1 MGNRISTEDLYK
13 ITQSL
18 ADRAVSDVKKRRED
32 ERKREEAIKKN
43 REERLA
49 AAAKQNRI
57 PNYKGGSLWD
67 QYKAALASGEAKNAN
82 DFITKRDARN
92 AAWNKVGAETLN
104 DDMEALAKS
113 ISSTYGT
120 QFDPS
125 KYYSQETINGSSDQV
140 KKMRDRLNALAEY
153 YNTYGGSDDQKKAVG
168 EQIKAYDSELK
179 FLNDL
184 GAHYGQY
191 SSPEAYET
199 LYDNGFYTEKYQGK
213 NYSDIQN
220 ALKSTTNDREKAW
233 LEKNADSF
241 MTAAEAQAEIDRIE
255 KAMGTKNIAGQ
266 RWTTGLPKIENGK
279 LVYNDNLYDKETGKR
294 LQKLEAIRDSKINKE
309 TLEDYGRYLGEANEF
324 ATERA
329 LFLAKQNNILQH
341 GNETFGVFAPDAKA
355 PYAKNENAQNEAS
368 RLSPEKLKAVN
379 EQSGQAFSFLDN
391 ADWATD
397 DEKKIYDYLL
407 YYKGGEEA
415 KKYLRALSYELN
427 RRAANA
433 LDQTVSD
440 MYDNASGL
448 GKTVLN
454 IGSLGMNIIGNPEAA
469 IDTIAHRIVGERVD
483 PNSNNQTFRR
493 IRNVIREKTGADLAK
508 ASEGTIFGKELFG
521 ENAANMLY
529 GAAMSSLDSLLGGF
543 TFGEGYTA
551 VMGGG
556 AMADEAERLY
566 NKGAS
571 DSQIF
576 NRSFAAGLAEY
587 ITEKVSMDNLLKAKS
602 PANGWQVAKEILK
615 QAGIEGSEEMASD
628 VLNLVADSI
637 IMADRSEMSE
647 SIQKYKDGYIDD
659 NGTYHKGVSE
669 KEAQKLA
676 WQDFF
681 TDAMADGLAG
691 ALSGGMMSAGPT
703 IASYKYSKN
712 RAAIQIPSIDP
723 GNAEGLVSNAR
734 INDISVLTDVSEALK
749 NGDAEEAGG
758 VISEGIAWYEFLKK
772 YGEKTYGK
780 NQWSEV
786 RGSIDDSISELKKIQ
801 KLVADGSIDAAA
813 IDEVLKTA
821 ETSMKTTPTV
831 DVTSANDEKL
841 FSLLAKGE
849 PSNSVIEKNIL
860 KDRGTLAAF
869 ERLTGLRIGGTTVSQ
884 KRADVREAFKAV
896 SSSIETLKA
905 AQNAIESGATATEGH
920 KNAAVIIDQAIQ
932 ANRAENSRLRN
943 SEKVKSAETKA
954 AIDATNRQHRFLE
967 TVRNYVI
974 NGGDLSGF
982 TESPVSNV
990 SGEGG
995 TNSSETKTT
1004 QETAKKR
1011 VRADFSAYQDERY
1024 SAESASALA
1033 NLNSKAEQ
1041 DAFFRNENA
1050 GIEQE
1055 IKNIESSD
1063 SITAEE
1069 KAQRI
1074 GELKEAASRNN
1085 SLAKAMDDFRE
1096 MGRLVRAGEVDKIVD
1111 SLRKPLKKMGVN
1123 IEVVDNVETADG
1135 MKSGAYFDKSTN
1147 TIKVSRDWNGVENV
1161 VKLELAADGNGFVL
1175 NSGKS
1180 VSFDRAVTQ
1189 TIAHEIAHADSGLTL
1204 DFIKAVAGTQYDAF
1218 DLKGRLEHPD
1228 DRSWRSE
1235 DAQKEK
1241 NWRRYVDAYTE
1252 QAMLEMKGTE
1262 EQRRASTEKVVN
1274 DAYIFE
1280 EIMADMFGAAVDDMG
1295 HSSKAGENIFWAM
1308 NRNKPGIIK
1317 RILNALERFI
1327 ARIRGKDAYLAVE
1340 QRQAAERLRDM
1351 LTGELKR
1358 AYGTDV
1364 KGEAAVESD
1373 GGKKYSIVYLDDGK
1387 TYVTASRNV
1396 ISGNDVNQWRKQ
1408 ITNFFTALLEGN
1420 KSIDIETVEGDTLT
1434 ITKKETAR
1442 KARDN
1447 FKQENGKPVRMSDNE
1462 FRVKLN
1468 VEAHIDE
1475 IAETARSS
1483 KNTGSADTKSHA
1495 FAKDGFTYRTAYF
1508 EDFNGDYYRVRL
1520 SIGNNGTV
1528 ATVYNVGKMTKDVP
1542 ASAKIL
1548 AVVGSKPLA
1557 VTSSDNSISQ
1567 DSRNV
1572 NRQFSEISDA
1582 KTIEDGGTVENDSGE
1597 FVAES
1602 DGNGG
1607 TRWSLSTY
1615 ESSGRETLRQ
1625 YLDGQVSES
1634 GLTEADAK
1642 AVLDSMDDIYE
1653 ICRKYEGEYVPFGAW
1668 SRAEVVIDEKGNPV
1682 FSVIK
1687 PNGEY
1692 AMNLDFSLVCK
1703 KRRALDAVLNR
1714 LIETGAINDFGFGQE
1729 EIVRVN
1735 EIIRE
1740 HGFEIACDMCF
1751 VDAKRYRQA
1760 GVADQ
1765 FVDLYNSIVKSM
1777 AKDGQEID
1785 YFNFANDS
1793 SLSHTEGGIDRL
1805 SDAELDFSEIN
1816 EITKPGAKKT
1826 MAYRV
1831 AQYLKTH
1838 PADRKL
1844 LSRGDF
1850 MSTAGFDAV
1859 KASKPD
1865 ILKIYNVKKG
1875 AGGPKAAQSDVQYL
1889 NDILSSKKFN
1899 RNAAYDVG
1907 GVRVQSFSDYVPRLV
1922 FDYVQMIGDLA
1933 AKRLPA
1939 HAYTKEPLFAKQ
1951 FGLTGM
1957 KINMSLM
1964 PAKGNGKYAGLNAD
1978 GSYAWARESFPAE
1991 EAFRIQAD
1999 PEYGKNVGTI
2009 AVGISD
2015 EHIWKMLSD
2024 PDIRMVIP
2032 YHKSGI
2038 NPAVAVKLKIG
2049 EYTNYTDQQN
2059 TRRRDGRQLTKSE
2072 LKNIPDINRLMH
2084 RDGLDAVEAS
2094 RRYVEWC
2101 EDNGYIP
2108 KFEKFAY
2115 MTDSDGSRVF
2125 NENYYKLLEDFTT
2138 MVDGEFHPQGDV
2150 TATFPG
2156 SDSAFGS
2163 MADLIKE
2170 GLEEDAV
2177 TANRLNGEVDGLA
2190 EEVRSALGREESG
2203 KRFSLSSN
2211 VEQTK
2216 DLIAVH
2222 NMTAAELEKSLDL
2235 GGLPM
2240 PSIAIIKAA
2249 DGHSEYGD
2257 VSLVFGKD
2265 TIDPKKSA
2273 RNKVYGGDAWTPTF
2287 PKIDYK
2293 ANEKV
2298 GKRIR
2303 DKYYDLSRKYGYDNT
2318 RALYNYA
2325 QDLSDVLTSEGGE
2338 KAMIDRLYGDTGM
2351 MQIYL
2356 MDTGRERIANVNK
2369 ETKTALTDGQVRQYE
2384 NLIDTLGRDEMNGF
2398 AKKDREELSDLVR
2411 RRKAFIEENEAGIRK
2426 AFEKTFIEDGMSAKD
2441 AAEVSAELA
2450 LSDLRKYV
2458 LDTFNYIKNGAETV
2472 KTEFDS
2478 EATNAAIKKAADG
2491 EGYRK
2496 WINNLF
2502 GGAEEKSGIRNS
2514 KDANT
2519 ASGNRR
2525 SFEALH
2531 WENNLENIV
2540 KAMLEQDETGGAF
2553 FSGTGIW
2560 GVSAKKY
2567 NSISEIKNDSSR
2579 LRTMNEAE
2587 YNALKEQYGA
2597 RMQEIAQTLIDPKN
2611 DNYFI
2616 ASDDAYSLIVD
2627 AVRNS
2632 KDESGIL
2639 RYLKKYNSRATE
2651 KTAYDI
2657 AALVRDIAEMP
2668 TGYFEAKP
2676 QRAVGFDEVKAV
2688 ILPDNASGELVSRL
2702 ESDGINTVTYK
2713 AGDENSRLEALNGV
2727 RDVRFSLARANDE
2740 YMKAVESGDTEEQ
2753 RRLVDE
2759 AAKANGYDRLFWH
2772 GSKNGGGFTE
2782 FRDWSYFTE
2791 NKKYASRY
2799 AKPGDK
2805 GSLYEVYANLGNT
2818 FDTRKPEC
2826 REIFDKMR
2834 SEYGLSKVQESGLPD
2849 WTDGYDIA
2857 EFIDENGL
2865 DYDSII
2871 LDEGGDLVDGKPVS
2885 RGFSYVIRISE
2896 QVKSADP
2903 ITYDDSGNV
2912 IPLTERFDSGNRD
2925 IRWSLAGKYDYSKS
2939 FADQIDDYKNGLLP
2953 VYDTFVVGETPK
2965 VWQDIGFNALP
2976 VTLNQTHV
2984 DYALNGTKDADH
2996 EISEADLKKLPEKI
3010 KEPIAIIQSQSN
3022 PSRAVV
3028 FIEMTSKNGKNVV
3041 TPVEVDGYGKTNNL
3055 RIDSNALA
3063 SVFGKKNAANQLQ
3076 TAIDNTVNGKTELF
3090 YWDKKRSLALL
3101 QGAGLQL
3108 PSGLP
3113 QDGFVHSIREPGS
3126 LVKAKM
3132 DDVTNSL
3139 QFKRWFGDW
3148 KGGKRNVSKV
3158 VNHDGSPRVV
3168 YHYTDAD
3175 FEAFD
3180 TSKSGSNQGVTHG
3193 DGIYVSTNPTE
3204 FAYAGKNRLDL
3215 YASIKKPF
3223 EMQLT
3228 KSQAERVYDK
3238 YFAPY
3243 HDDKYKTYRPHV
3255 IEKLQSR
3262 SRVFDYLSEAADN
3275 GGVRTSDILKE
3286 LGYDG
3291 IHDGSEWVAFDST
3304 QLKSAT
3310 DNIGTFDKDN
3320 PKLKYSLAKST
3331 QSELK
3336 ALQKEN
3342 EKLRQDVNDLKQ
3354 ELQLTH
3360 GRKLS
3365 RDALISSIQK
3375 ILIDRYGVKL
3385 SAKELYPHVTNLY
3398 DMFYNNTVDG
3408 KRLKKDERVDTM
3420 RIIEE
3425 MDKIVDAVI
3434 ENAVGADD
3442 TYVEMKK
3449 LLPELRNTKL
3459 VVPVD
3464 ERADAAQS
3472 AGFENWAEFRKAN
3485 FGRVGFANEGLPVD
3499 SYYMELSERYPEL
3512 FPDGITNPGEQA
3524 AHIADVVNTIRESG
3538 INEYQ
3543 LYDIEDERIR
3553 TSIKNDVMDIIGN
3566 AEKLQTFAD
3575 RAAQKVEDTKLAEA
3589 MHYGADI
3596 AKLKRL
3602 NAEKVSGIRAENQK
3616 RLSDMR
3622 RKYQDRV
3629 ESVRE
3634 RYAEARQNRSEKQK
3648 QTVLR
3653 NKVLRKY
3660 TEASTTLDR
3669 PTTENHFTEAMRK
3682 PLMEFLAA
3690 VDITTG
3696 KSVAKQGVYDRILR
3710 VIEAANNMAAEGG
3723 KNGLDIAE
3731 TDLNVQEKQLIVD
3744 SGLLERMSAWIE
3756 ANQGKKLT
3764 ELSSAQLEELNG
3776 IFNQLKHLTAEI
3788 KRLYDPREGLAAKS
3802 WQAQKE
3808 IGLAQ
3813 TKERKQVLGANTER
3827 ARGMYEQVH
3836 FGALDPSGYYNT
3848 LGSDTMTAQFERF
3861 RRCQNRFSENIQM
3874 FTDRLGE
3881 IVDGAIPKDE
3891 HGKNAKEVTLKLSHG
3906 TLTATPAQLMSIHLM
3921 LNQEDSRRCLFNEA
3935 GGVIIGKFTAE
3946 KPKDGKAHIAG
3957 KRTFAQSGRLVLNE
3971 ADAAKITAA
3980 LTDGQRKRAD
3990 AISALLNN
3998 EAARLGNE
4006 VSMAMYGYKKYTTEN
4021 YFPMRTADDYR
4032 AIADNP
4038 NYEMNLLGLSF
4049 TKERTGRAG
4058 KALVAE
4064 DIYDVIGRHLTNM
4077 AQYNAFAQE
4086 LDNAK
4091 KMYSLRLGDG
4101 TSLKQRIIHSYG
4113 READAFYNKLIN
4125 NLSGVQMYTNNS
4137 AEALSDK
4144 LLSNYKAAAVAG
4156 NVSVVLKQPMSIFR
4170 ALPEFSLSGLKKSM
4184 AFEDIL
4190 NLSPKQLKANT
4201 AEMLKYSGIARL
4213 KAWGSSENMTRKSFE
4228 SLYNDNSDTARQK
4241 INEFLTS
4248 GAENADMWTWAKLW
4262 RMSKAEI
4269 DAQGK
4274 YTAGSKE
4281 YFEAVDRKFSDVI
4294 GKTQVVQ
4301 SALDSSMAVQNA
4313 KGFGKFLFAFQ
4324 NEPLKQYSYLI
4335 STLNDARRGKPG
4347 AKKKLAKVIA
4357 SSLANAAAVSAISTF
4372 MAWLRGTLDR
4382 DDDDELFDDLMKEF
4396 AGNSIDDLLSG
4407 AFAPVWQYIDTIM
4420 GAINSGVY
4428 GNTVERLDM
4437 AALTDLGGLINKYFI
4452 SQNGG
4457 RPNLGTVQDIVNV
4470 ASNLF
4475 GLPAKNIFRDV
4486 KSVIDRIILELPV
4499 PSAAKYNY
4507 LKAWKDVELT
4517 NKAAVTEAY
4526 YDVLRDAV
4534 DRGRY
4539 SDYVKIKRDMIYHGY
4554 TETKIKNA
4562 VMKSSLMDDLYE
4574 LKKVN
4579 PGSYK
4584 AKVNSI
4590 VSSVS
4595 AVSSLEGK
4603 EFEDFIES
4611 AMKRR
4616 EREDGGSKT
4625 DDEVYDEMHR
4635 KMEKEVKEQLIYI
4648 DVSKRAAY
4656 IKKMLKTYGEYGIT
4670 EADILKVLRKA
4681 GKA

>member
-67 QYKAALASGEAKNAN
+67 QYKAALASGEAKNAS
-82 DFITKRDARN
+82 DFITKRDTRN

-104 DDMEALAKS
+104 DDMEALARS

-191 SSPEAYET
+191 KNEADFNYRTDKRRDEDYIVNDYDAEAGKKNLAELKGYLDRINTSSDSLSTGQLVSNARSGKKAYNRTAINEAKRQYGLDGMTDDEVLNWLTQEYQLESFALNNVDRMRTAAGYRNLANNEDFLQGVISGKAVENPTFEDYLNYENAATQKRAEAYNKRKASDPILTAEDT
-199 LYDNGFYTEKYQGK
+199 KGQDAPSIVNKLKFYEDLTNDKYGNK
-213 NYSDIQN
+213 TD
-220 ALKSTTNDREKAW
+220 STTVWSSD
-233 LEKNADSF
+233 LG
-241 MTAAEAQAEIDRIE
+241 AAKRDAL
-255 KAMGTKNIAGQ
+255 GYHY
-266 RWTTGLPKIENGK
+266 GLM
-279 LVYNDNLYDKETGKR
+279 
-294 LQKLEAIRDSKINKE
+294 
-309 TLEDYGRYLGEANEF
+309 
-324 ATERA
+324 
-329 LFLAKQNNILQH
+329 
-341 GNETFGVFAPDAKA
+341 
-355 PYAKNENAQNEAS
+355 
-368 RLSPEKLKAVN
+368 
-379 EQSGQAFSFLDN
+379 
-391 ADWATD
+391 TD
-397 DEKKIYDYLL
+397 DEKRVYYYLL
-407 YYKGGEEA
+407 GTQGKEAADKYLEDMDVTLDYRNTEEVKQFVRDLKNSKIFGNVSAAALANTFGGLGGAALGYLIADSNEGINKTAGDIAYSAASVPANVIGGGISTVGEIGQRLSLASKGDWEGKGYNPYENYNLFSVAGREARGLVAKDIEDKIGWEMFGQNVMSQVYQSLMSGADSAFGMATLGRLYTISMGGSAAASKAAELYESGASSSQIYWESLLSGIAEATFEYLSIENLSSIKSIVESKPTTLKKAIKMILTQNGVEASEEVFTEIANMVIDKGIKKYDSDYDRKVTEYVRDGMTREEA
-415 KKYLRALSYELN
+415 VGK
-427 RRAANA
+427 AAREVA
-433 LDQTVSD
+433 ADIGW
-440 MYDNASGL
+440 AGAGGFISGL
-448 GKTVLN
+448 ASS
-454 IGSLGMNIIGNPEAA
+454 SL
-469 IDTIAHRIVGERVD
+469 TI
-483 PNSNNQTFRR
+483 S
-493 IRNVIREKTGADLAK
+493 GAYRA
-508 ASEGTIFGKELFG
+508 GKE
-521 ENAANMLY
+521 NADA
-529 GAAMSSLDSLLGGF
+529 
-543 TFGEGYTA
+543 
-551 VMGGG
+551 
-556 AMADEAERLY
+556 
-566 NKGAS
+566 
-571 DSQIF
+571 QI
-576 NRSFAAGLAEY
+576 
-587 ITEKVSMDNLLKAKS
+587 
-602 PANGWQVAKEILK
+602 
-615 QAGIEGSEEMASD
+615 
-628 VLNLVADSI
+628 
-637 IMADRSEMSE
+637 
-647 SIQKYKDGYIDD
+647 
-659 NGTYHKGVSE
+659 
-669 KEAQKLA
+669 
-676 WQDFF
+676 
-681 TDAMADGLAG
+681 
-691 ALSGGMMSAGPT
+691 SA
-703 IASYKYSKN
+703 
-712 RAAIQIPSIDP
+712 IDP
-723 GNAEGLVSNAR
+723 GNAEGLYNNAKK
-734 INDISVLTDVSEALK
+734 IDYSILNDASDALK
-749 NGDAEEAGG
+749 KGDAKAAAEI
-758 VISEGIAWYEFLKK
+758 ISEGKDWYEYLKSYAK
-772 YGEKTYGK
+772 EKYGK
-780 NQWSEV
+780 NQASEISANIDA
-786 RGSIDDSISELKKIQ
+786 SIDNLNQIKNLISSGNINADSIQAVLEKAKNAQ
-801 KLVADGSIDAAA
+801 DA
-813 IDEVLKTA
+813 K
-821 ETSMKTTPTV
+821 V

-896 SSSIETLKA
+896 SSSTETLKA

-982 TESPVSNV
+982 IESPVANV

-1011 VRADFSAYQDERY
+1011 VRADFSAYQDEITATEY
-1024 SAESASALA
+1024 NKAVKGSA
-1033 NLNSKAEQ
+1033 AEQ
-1041 DAFFRNENA
+1041 YTYFSNEEKKLNND
-1050 GIEQE
+1050 
-1055 IKNIESSD
+1055 IKNIAESEAM
-1063 SITAEE
+1063 TAEE
-1069 KAQRI
+1069 KA
-1074 GELKEAASRNN
+1074 EAIEKKNEEKNRLFA
-1085 SLAKAMDDFRE
+1085 LAKSTENVRE
-1096 MGRLVRAGEVDKIVD
+1096 MMRVKYAGNVDRLVEELQPK
-1111 SLRKPLKKMGVN
+1111 LKKYG
-1123 IEVVDNVETADG
+1123 IKIDVVDNIDTAG
-1135 MKSGAYFDKSTN
+1135 KSSSGAYFDRNTN
-1147 TIKVSRDWNGVENV
+1147 TIKVSRNWDNFNNV
-1161 VKLELAADGNGFVL
+1161 VKLVLTGDGLAVTDRA
-1175 NSGKS
+1175 S

-1262 EQRRASTEKVVN
+1262 EQRRASAEKVVN

-1327 ARIRGKDAYLAVE
+1327 ARIRGMDAYLAVE

-1364 KGEAAVESD
+1364 KGEATVES
-1373 GGKKYSIVYLDDGK
+1373 GEGKRYSISKSFVKNYDAWD
-1387 TYVTASRNV
+1387 
-1396 ISGNDVNQWRKQ
+1396 KQ
-1408 ITNFFTALLEGN
+1408 
-1420 KSIDIETVEGDTLT
+1420 S
-1434 ITKKETAR
+1434 
-1442 KARDN
+1442 
-1447 FKQENGKPVRMSDNE
+1447 
-1462 FRVKLN
+1462 
-1468 VEAHIDE
+1468 
-1475 IAETARSS
+1475 
-1483 KNTGSADTKSHA
+1483 
-1495 FAKDGFTYRTAYF
+1495 
-1508 EDFNGDYYRVRL
+1508 
-1520 SIGNNGTV
+1520 
-1528 ATVYNVGKMTKDVP
+1528 
-1542 ASAKIL
+1542 
-1548 AVVGSKPLA
+1548 
-1557 VTSSDNSISQ
+1557 
-1567 DSRNV
+1567 
-1572 NRQFSEISDA
+1572 
-1582 KTIEDGGTVENDSGE
+1582 
-1597 FVAES
+1597 
-1602 DGNGG
+1602 
-1607 TRWSLSTY
+1607 
-1615 ESSGRETLRQ
+1615 
-1625 YLDGQVSES
+1625 
-1634 GLTEADAK
+1634 
-1642 AVLDSMDDIYE
+1642 
-1653 ICRKYEGEYVPFGAW
+1653 
-1668 SRAEVVIDEKGNPV
+1668 
-1682 FSVIK
+1682 
-1687 PNGEY
+1687 
-1692 AMNLDFSLVCK
+1692 
-1703 KRRALDAVLNR
+1703 
-1714 LIETGAINDFGFGQE
+1714 
-1729 EIVRVN
+1729 
-1735 EIIRE
+1735 
-1740 HGFEIACDMCF
+1740 
-1751 VDAKRYRQA
+1751 
-1760 GVADQ
+1760 
-1765 FVDLYNSIVKSM
+1765 
-1777 AKDGQEID
+1777 
-1785 YFNFANDS
+1785 
-1793 SLSHTEGGIDRL
+1793 
-1805 SDAELDFSEIN
+1805 
-1816 EITKPGAKKT
+1816 
-1826 MAYRV
+1826 
-1831 AQYLKTH
+1831 
-1838 PADRKL
+1838 
-1844 LSRGDF
+1844 
-1850 MSTAGFDAV
+1850 
-1859 KASKPD
+1859 
-1865 ILKIYNVKKG
+1865 
-1875 AGGPKAAQSDVQYL
+1875 
-1889 NDILSSKKFN
+1889 
-1899 RNAAYDVG
+1899 VG
-1907 GVRVQSFSDYVPRLV
+1907 GYFKLGTTS
-1922 FDYVQMIGDLA
+1922 A
-1933 AKRLPA
+1933 AL
-1939 HAYTKEPLFAKQ
+1939 
-1951 FGLTGM
+1951 
-1957 KINMSLM
+1957 
-1964 PAKGNGKYAGLNAD
+1964 
-1978 GSYAWARESFPAE
+1978 ES
-1991 EAFRIQAD
+1991 
-1999 PEYGKNVGTI
+1999 V
-2009 AVGISD
+2009 
-2015 EHIWKMLSD
+2015 
-2024 PDIRMVIP
+2024 
-2032 YHKSGI
+2032 GI
-2038 NPAVAVKLKIG
+2038 NPANIYWYKSKIKEIKAKHPEMTDAVIKQVPELLENPIIIMQSQTVTNRATVLGDLDAGGKPVLCALELKPDGNISNFIVIASAYPKSAVQNLINTSDILYVDPNKNRTDSWLSSRG
-2049 EYTNYTDQQN
+2049 LQLPEGVTNYGSIGSISYTDKNVKGQIVFGEEKNAKTAMQEALE
-2059 TRRRDGRQLTKSE
+2059 RAGVTK
-2072 LKNIPDINRLMH
+2072 
-2084 RDGLDAVEAS
+2084 
-2094 RRYVEWC
+2094 
-2101 EDNGYIP
+2101 
-2108 KFEKFAY
+2108 
-2115 MTDSDGSRVF
+2115 
-2125 NENYYKLLEDFTT
+2125 
-2138 MVDGEFHPQGDV
+2138 
-2150 TATFPG
+2150 
-2156 SDSAFGS
+2156 
-2163 MADLIKE
+2163 
-2170 GLEEDAV
+2170 EE
-2177 TANRLNGEVDGLA
+2177 
-2190 EEVRSALGREESG
+2190 

-2338 KAMIDRLYGDTGM
+2338 KAMIGKLYNDTGM

-2356 MDTGRERIANVNK
+2356 MDTGRERVANVNK
-2369 ETKTALTDGQVRQYE
+2369 ETKAALTDGQVRQYE

-2398 AKKDREELSDLVR
+2398 AKKDGEELSDLVR

-2478 EATNAAIKKAADG
+2478 EATDAAIKKAADG

-2496 WINNLF
+2496 WVNDLF

-2514 KDANT
+2514 KDTYT

-2540 KAMLEQDETGGAF
+2540 NAMLEQDETGGAF

-2567 NSISEIKNDSSR
+2567 RSISEIKNDSSR

-2651 KTAYDI
+2651 KTASDI

-2688 ILPDNASGELVSRL
+2688 ILPDNASGELISRL

-2727 RDVRFSLARANDE
+2727 RDVRFSLTRANDVTTEITDDSYDE
-2740 YMKAVESGDTEEQ
+2740 YEGGYQ
-2753 RRLVDE
+2753 RRDIKLNGETVGTVAIRIYDDYSEIDRIDIDE
-2759 AAKANGYDRLFWH
+2759 KYRNKGIGTTVLGDIAGEFDTTYIVPDNESAKR
-2772 GSKNGGGFTE
+2772 
-2782 FRDWSYFTE
+2782 
-2791 NKKYASRY
+2791 
-2799 AKPGDK
+2799 
-2805 GSLYEVYANLGNT
+2805 LYERIGEEVTSGEVYENLDQGYGVYRLDKSYGNT
-2818 FDTRKPEC
+2818 
-2826 REIFDKMR
+2826 
-2834 SEYGLSKVQESGLPD
+2834 
-2849 WTDGYDIA
+2849 
-2857 EFIDENGL
+2857 
-2865 DYDSII
+2865 
-2871 LDEGGDLVDGKPVS
+2871 
-2885 RGFSYVIRISE
+2885 
-2896 QVKSADP
+2896 
-2903 ITYDDSGNV
+2903 
-2912 IPLTERFDSGNRD
+2912 
-2925 IRWSLAGKYDYSKS
+2925 RWSLAGTTDGRPVAVIDKDILDGVPESEWKSVARKAISEGFPDGIAVQGKNIRVNQTTRREYTKSDYTQWLFNHSKGV
-2939 FADQIDDYKNGLLP
+2939 FADKMRAAAKLDDVVLAATNWTKDGGLKHPRKDNFVDFGRGNVLMSIGGNKYSAEVILAYPQVGAP
-2953 VYDTFVVGETPK
+2953 VLYDV
-2965 VWQDIGFNALP
+2965 
-2976 VTLNQTHV
+2976 VTLNP
-2984 DYALNGTKDADH
+2984 D
-2996 EISEADLKKLPEKI
+2996 SFDLINEKT
-3010 KEPIAIIQSQSN
+3010 AS
-3022 PSRAVV
+3022 A
-3028 FIEMTSKNGKNVV
+3028 
-3041 TPVEVDGYGKTNNL
+3041 
-3055 RIDSNALA
+3055 NA
-3063 SVFGKKNAANQLQ
+3063 NAA
-3076 TAIDNTVNGKTELF
+3076 TSGAHTTRFSSDISAPNTV
-3090 YWDKKRSLALL
+3090 SLT
-3101 QGAGLQL
+3101 QNTPDVNSQYM
-3108 PSGLP
+3108 
-3113 QDGFVHSIREPGS
+3113 REGEKDSSSERHS
-3126 LVKAKM
+3126 LVK
-3132 DDVTNSL
+3132 
-3139 QFKRWFGDW
+3139 
-3148 KGGKRNVSKV
+3148 
-3158 VNHDGSPRVV
+3158 
-3168 YHYTDAD
+3168 
-3175 FEAFD
+3175 
-3180 TSKSGSNQGVTHG
+3180 
-3193 DGIYVSTNPTE
+3193 
-3204 FAYAGKNRLDL
+3204 
-3215 YASIKKPF
+3215 
-3223 EMQLT
+3223 
-3228 KSQAERVYDK
+3228 
-3238 YFAPY
+3238 
-3243 HDDKYKTYRPHV
+3243 
-3255 IEKLQSR
+3255 
-3262 SRVFDYLSEAADN
+3262 
-3275 GGVRTSDILKE
+3275 
-3286 LGYDG
+3286 
-3291 IHDGSEWVAFDST
+3291 
-3304 QLKSAT
+3304 SA
-3310 DNIGTFDKDN
+3310 
-3320 PKLKYSLAKST
+3320 

-3336 ALQKEN
+3336 VLQKEN
-3342 EKLRQDVNDLKQ
+3342 EKLRQDVDDLKQ

-3375 ILIDRYGVKL
+3375 ILIDGYGVKL

-3434 ENAVGADD
+3434 ENAVGVDD

-3459 VVPVD
+3459 VVPMD
-3464 ERADAAQS
+3464 ARADAAQS

-3499 SYYMELSERYPEL
+3499 TYYMELSERYPEL
-3512 FPDGITNPGEQA
+3512 FPDGITHPGEQA

-3538 INEYQ
+3538 ITEYQ
-3543 LYDIEDERIR
+3543 LYDIEDERVR

-3602 NAEKVSGIRAENQK
+3602 NTEKVAGIKAENRK

-3629 ESVRE
+3629 TSVRE
-3634 RYAEARQNRSEKQK
+3634 KYAEARANRSEKQK

-3653 NKVLRKY
+3653 NKILRKY
-3660 TEASTTLDR
+3660 TEASSKLYR

-3696 KSVAKQGVYDRILR
+3696 KSVAKQEVYDRILS
-3710 VIEAANNMAAEGG
+3710 VIKAANNMAAEGG

-3731 TDLNVQEKQLIVD
+3731 TDLNVQEKQLIIN
-3744 SGLLERMSAWIE
+3744 SGMLERMSAWVE

-3776 IFNQLKHLTAEI
+3776 IFNQLNHLTAEI

-3813 TKERKQVLGANTER
+3813 TKEREQVLGAKTEK
-3827 ARGMYEQVH
+3827 AREKYEQIH
-3836 FGALDPSGYYNT
+3836 FGALDAAGYYNT

-3861 RRCQNRFSENIQM
+3861 RQCQNRFSENIQM

-3891 HGKNAKEVTLKLSHG
+3891 HGKNAKEVTLKLSRG

-3946 KPKDGKAHIAG
+3946 KPKDGKTHITK
-3957 KRTFAQSGRLVLNE
+3957 KRTFAQSGKLVLNE

-4021 YFPMRTADDYR
+4021 YFPMRTVDDYR

-4101 TSLKQRIIHSYG
+4101 TSLKQRIIRSYG

-4170 ALPEFSLSGLKKSM
+4170 ALPEFSLAGLKKSM

-4357 SSLANAAAVSAISTF
+4357 SSLANTAAVSAISTF

-4382 DDDDELFDDLMKEF
+4382 DDDDELLDDLMKEF

-4407 AFAPVWQYIDTIM
+4407 AFAPVWQYIDTII

-4437 AALTDLGGLINKYFI
+4437 AALTDLGGLINKYVI
-4452 SQNGG
+4452 SRNGG

-4486 KSVIDRIILELPV
+4486 KSVVDRIILELPV

>member
-168 EQIKAYDSELK
+168 DQIKAYDSELK

-191 SSPEAYET
+191 KNEADFNYRTDKRRDEDYIVNDYDAEAGKKNLAELKGYLDRINTSSDSLSTGQLISNARSGKKAYNRTAINEAKQQYGLDGMTDDEVLNWLT
-199 LYDNGFYTEKYQGK
+199 QEYQLE
-213 NYSDIQN
+213 SF
-220 ALKSTTNDREKAW
+220 ALNNVDR
-233 LEKNADSF
+233 
-241 MTAAEAQAEIDRIE
+241 MRTAAGYRNLANNEDFLQGVISGKAVENPTFEDYLNYENEMFRLAE
-255 KAMGTKNIAGQ
+255 KVNSGVATKEEQQQYAE
-266 RWTTGLPKIENGK
+266 LSENAPT
-279 LVYNDNLYDKETGKR
+279 VNNR
-294 LQKLEAIRDSKINKE
+294 FRF
-309 TLEDYGRYLGEANEF
+309 LED
-324 ATERA
+324 
-329 LFLAKQNNILQH
+329 
-341 GNETFGVFAPDAKA
+341 V
-355 PYAKNENAQNEAS
+355 
-368 RLSPEKLKAVN
+368 
-379 EQSGQAFSFLDN
+379 QSGKYGGQGYEQNSTYSGLDKALLN
-391 ADWATD
+391 SKQYHYEQMTD
-397 DEKKIYDYLL
+397 DEKRVYYYLL
-407 YYKGGEEA
+407 GTQGAEAADRYLDDLKTTLDYRNTEEVKQYIRDLKNSKIFGNVSAAALANTFGGLGGAALGYLIADSNEGVNKAAADIAYSAASVPLNVLGGAISTVGEIGQRLDLASKGDWEGKGYNPYANYNLFSVAGREARGLVAKDIEDKIGWEMFGQNVMSQVYQSLMSGVDSAFGMATLGKLYTISMGGSAAASKAAELYESGASSSQIYWESLFSGIAEATFEYLSIENLSSIKSIVESKPTTLKKAIKMILTQNGIEASEEVFTEIANTVIDKISKGYDSDYDRKVTEYVRDGMTREEA
-415 KKYLRALSYELN
+415 VKK
-427 RRAANA
+427 AAGEVA
-433 LDQTVSD
+433 ADIGW
-440 MYDNASGL
+440 AGAGGFISGL
-448 GKTVLN
+448 ASS
-454 IGSLGMNIIGNPEAA
+454 SL
-469 IDTIAHRIVGERVD
+469 TIA
-483 PNSNNQTFRR
+483 
-493 IRNVIREKTGADLAK
+493 GAYRA
-508 ASEGTIFGKELFG
+508 GKE
-521 ENAANMLY
+521 NADA
-529 GAAMSSLDSLLGGF
+529 
-543 TFGEGYTA
+543 
-551 VMGGG
+551 
-556 AMADEAERLY
+556 
-566 NKGAS
+566 
-571 DSQIF
+571 QI
-576 NRSFAAGLAEY
+576 
-587 ITEKVSMDNLLKAKS
+587 
-602 PANGWQVAKEILK
+602 
-615 QAGIEGSEEMASD
+615 
-628 VLNLVADSI
+628 
-637 IMADRSEMSE
+637 
-647 SIQKYKDGYIDD
+647 
-659 NGTYHKGVSE
+659 
-669 KEAQKLA
+669 
-676 WQDFF
+676 
-681 TDAMADGLAG
+681 
-691 ALSGGMMSAGPT
+691 SA
-703 IASYKYSKN
+703 
-712 RAAIQIPSIDP
+712 IDP
-723 GNAEGLVSNAR
+723 GNAEGLYNNAKN
-734 INDISVLTDVSEALK
+734 IDYSILNDASEALK
-749 NGDAEEAGG
+749 KGDAKAAAEI
-758 VISEGIAWYEFLKK
+758 ISEGKDWYEYLKSYAK
-772 YGEKTYGK
+772 EKYGK
-780 NQWSEV
+780 NQASEISANIDA
-786 RGSIDDSISELKKIQ
+786 SIDNLNQIKNLISSGNINADSIQ
-801 KLVADGSIDAAA
+801 T
-813 IDEVLKTA
+813 VLEKAKSAQDT
-821 ETSMKTTPTV
+821 KV

-860 KDRGTLAAF
+860 KDSGTLAAF

-884 KRADVREAFKAV
+884 KRAAVREAFKAV
-896 SSSIETLKA
+896 SSSTETLKA

-920 KNAAVIIDQAIQ
+920 KNAAVIIDQAMQ

-982 TESPVSNV
+982 TESPAANV

-1024 SAESASALA
+1024 SAENASALA

-1096 MGRLVRAGEVDKIVD
+1096 MGRLVRAGEVDKVID

-1135 MKSGAYFDKSTN
+1135 MKSGAYFDKRTN

-1175 NSGKS
+1175 NPGKS

-1189 TIAHEIAHADSGLTL
+1189 TIAHEIAHADPGLTL

-1235 DAQKEK
+1235 DAQKEE

-1262 EQRRASTEKVVN
+1262 EQRRASAEKVVN

-1364 KGEAAVESD
+1364 KGEAAVES
-1373 GGKKYSIVYLDDGK
+1373 GEGKRHSLAGQYSQTAKLNSLSGAVRMNENGTPMDTIRARTGWWLGKDGK
-1387 TYVTASRNV
+1387 WRYEIDDSALSFDRNGYTDNAMYLADYVRHDKLFAAYPWLRGVKLKIVDV
-1396 ISGNDVNQWRKQ
+1396 ISGNENLNGLYNHHNDTIYLKDGRTDKQ
-1408 ITNFFTALLEGN
+1408 MKSTLLHELQHVIQEYEGFATGANPNAAAALLLNSAYNDLKRDSRFAKIKSPDEKMRIVKQYIERTTGN
-1420 KSIDIETVEGDTLT
+1420 SFESQAQNYYYTNYGEQESRAVQERYAPTNDTGNDQIEVALYHNDGVIYDVSEEIDKAIDNLKEMGYNEKQVNSIIKRGIQNADLSGSGSESANSQNAWRRNNNGATEQSRGTGNEKRLGDGVRRRGDNQGTSETESSGRGVQRVLNEVS
-1434 ITKKETAR
+1434 
-1442 KARDN
+1442 
-1447 FKQENGKPVRMSDNE
+1447 KPEKRFS
-1462 FRVKLN
+1462 LSSN
-1468 VEAHIDE
+1468 VEQI
-1475 IAETARSS
+1475 I
-1483 KNTGSADTKSHA
+1483 
-1495 FAKDGFTYRTAYF
+1495 
-1508 EDFNGDYYRVRL
+1508 
-1520 SIGNNGTV
+1520 
-1528 ATVYNVGKMTKDVP
+1528 
-1542 ASAKIL
+1542 
-1548 AVVGSKPLA
+1548 
-1557 VTSSDNSISQ
+1557 
-1567 DSRNV
+1567 
-1572 NRQFSEISDA
+1572 
-1582 KTIEDGGTVENDSGE
+1582 ENDSGE

-1602 DGNGG
+1602 NGNGG

-1826 MAYRV
+1826 VEYRV

-1838 PADRKL
+1838 PSDRKL

-1859 KASKPD
+1859 KVSKPD
-1865 ILKIYNVKKG
+1865 ILKLYNSKKG
-1875 AGGPKAAQSDVQYL
+1875 TGGPKAAQSDVQYL

-1899 RNAAYDVG
+1899 RSAAYDVG

-1978 GSYAWARESFPAE
+1978 GSYAWARESFPVE

-2049 EYTNYTDQQN
+2049 EYTDYTGQQN
-2059 TRRRDGRQLTKSE
+2059 TVRRDGKQLTKAE

-2115 MTDSDGSRVF
+2115 TTDSDGNRVF

-2177 TANRLNGEVDGLA
+2177 TANRLNAEVDGLA

-2203 KRFSLSSN
+2203 KRFSL
-2211 VEQTK
+2211 T
-2216 DLIAVH
+2216 
-2222 NMTAAELEKSLDL
+2222 
-2235 GGLPM
+2235 
-2240 PSIAIIKAA
+2240 
-2249 DGHSEYGD
+2249 
-2257 VSLVFGKD
+2257 
-2265 TIDPKKSA
+2265 
-2273 RNKVYGGDAWTPTF
+2273 
-2287 PKIDYK
+2287 
-2293 ANEKV
+2293 
-2298 GKRIR
+2298 
-2303 DKYYDLSRKYGYDNT
+2303 
-2318 RALYNYA
+2318 
-2325 QDLSDVLTSEGGE
+2325 
-2338 KAMIDRLYGDTGM
+2338 
-2351 MQIYL
+2351 
-2356 MDTGRERIANVNK
+2356 
-2369 ETKTALTDGQVRQYE
+2369 
-2384 NLIDTLGRDEMNGF
+2384 
-2398 AKKDREELSDLVR
+2398 
-2411 RRKAFIEENEAGIRK
+2411 
-2426 AFEKTFIEDGMSAKD
+2426 
-2441 AAEVSAELA
+2441 
-2450 LSDLRKYV
+2450 
-2458 LDTFNYIKNGAETV
+2458 
-2472 KTEFDS
+2472 
-2478 EATNAAIKKAADG
+2478 
-2491 EGYRK
+2491 
-2496 WINNLF
+2496 
-2502 GGAEEKSGIRNS
+2502 
-2514 KDANT
+2514 
-2519 ASGNRR
+2519 
-2525 SFEALH
+2525 
-2531 WENNLENIV
+2531 
-2540 KAMLEQDETGGAF
+2540 
-2553 FSGTGIW
+2553 
-2560 GVSAKKY
+2560 
-2567 NSISEIKNDSSR
+2567 
-2579 LRTMNEAE
+2579 
-2587 YNALKEQYGA
+2587 
-2597 RMQEIAQTLIDPKN
+2597 
-2611 DNYFI
+2611 
-2616 ASDDAYSLIVD
+2616 
-2627 AVRNS
+2627 
-2632 KDESGIL
+2632 
-2639 RYLKKYNSRATE
+2639 
-2651 KTAYDI
+2651 
-2657 AALVRDIAEMP
+2657 
-2668 TGYFEAKP
+2668 
-2676 QRAVGFDEVKAV
+2676 
-2688 ILPDNASGELVSRL
+2688 
-2702 ESDGINTVTYK
+2702 
-2713 AGDENSRLEALNGV
+2713 
-2727 RDVRFSLARANDE
+2727 RANDE
-2740 YMKAVESGDTEEQ
+2740 YMKAVESGNVEEQ
-2753 RRLVDE
+2753 QRLVDE
-2759 AAKANGYDRLFWH
+2759 AAKNAGYDSPKVFHQTGERFWEFKTDNPVAGAYDSETPNGIFFKSNDH
-2772 GSKNGGGFTE
+2772 DIGVGGNYVETGRGGEIQMSAYLRMENTLHFSDRKEANAWYVKNVPGYEAAQTE
-2782 FRDWSYFTE
+2782 MQKAVEPFDRQIDALDDEFFVNDSISEEEYERQWNNLIEKLRETE
-2791 NKKYASRY
+2791 NKY
-2799 AKPGDK
+2799 
-2805 GSLYEVYANLGNT
+2805 
-2818 FDTRKPEC
+2818 RKRL
-2826 REIFDKMR
+2826 REILDDYFLTGN
-2834 SEYGLSKVQESGLPD
+2834 S
-2849 WTDGYDIA
+2849 GYDSI
-2857 EFIDENGL
+2857 EL
-2865 DYDSII
+2865 DYDGHRYI
-2871 LDEGGDLVDGKPVS
+2871 DGKRENVHTYIVFDGS
-2885 RGFSYVIRISE
+2885 

-2912 IPLTERFDSGNRD
+2912 IPLTERFDSGKRD
-2925 IRWSLAGKYDYSKS
+2925 IRWSLAGTDKDRADAAEFSDSGIRYSLRKEDPPKKTLTGYKV
-2939 FADQIDDYKNGLLP
+2939 FVVKNGKLYPPMVANPDAADTP
-2953 VYDTFVVGETPK
+2953 VGVWLNADIGAQAPDSKTGRKQVKAGGKGTQGGSGSLAFRPGWHLGETPLATQFDRTNPETGK
-2965 VWQDIGFNALP
+2965 RELFPENFVWAECEIAADKNYQEEAMSYGYTKSGKFQHSLAGLP
-2976 VTLNQTHV
+2976 
-2984 DYALNGTKDADH
+2984 
-2996 EISEADLKKLPEKI
+2996 KI
-3010 KEPIAIIQSQSN
+3010 P
-3022 PSRAVV
+3022 
-3028 FIEMTSKNGKNVV
+3028 
-3041 TPVEVDGYGKTNNL
+3041 VDGYYKYRTNPNPDTVPWL
-3055 RIDSNALA
+3055 ITGAMKVNRLLDDAEVNRILES
-3063 SVFGKKNAANQLQ
+3063 K
-3076 TAIDNTVNGKTELF
+3076 
-3090 YWDKKRSLALL
+3090 
-3101 QGAGLQL
+3101 
-3108 PSGLP
+3108 GLP
-3113 QDGFVHSIREPGS
+3113 PKNRVGGNKTLADLGLEETAKMLSGDGNKRYS
-3126 LVKAKM
+3126 LVK
-3132 DDVTNSL
+3132 
-3139 QFKRWFGDW
+3139 
-3148 KGGKRNVSKV
+3148 
-3158 VNHDGSPRVV
+3158 
-3168 YHYTDAD
+3168 
-3175 FEAFD
+3175 
-3180 TSKSGSNQGVTHG
+3180 
-3193 DGIYVSTNPTE
+3193 
-3204 FAYAGKNRLDL
+3204 
-3215 YASIKKPF
+3215 
-3223 EMQLT
+3223 
-3228 KSQAERVYDK
+3228 
-3238 YFAPY
+3238 
-3243 HDDKYKTYRPHV
+3243 
-3255 IEKLQSR
+3255 
-3262 SRVFDYLSEAADN
+3262 
-3275 GGVRTSDILKE
+3275 
-3286 LGYDG
+3286 
-3291 IHDGSEWVAFDST
+3291 
-3304 QLKSAT
+3304 SA
-3310 DNIGTFDKDN
+3310 
-3320 PKLKYSLAKST
+3320 

-3342 EKLRQDVNDLKQ
+3342 EKLRQDVDDLKQ

-3434 ENAVGADD
+3434 ENAVGVDD

-3464 ERADAAQS
+3464 ARADAAQS

-3499 SYYMELSERYPEL
+3499 TYYMELSERYPEL
-3512 FPDGITNPGEQA
+3512 FPDGITHPGEQA

-3596 AKLKRL
+3596 AKLRRL
-3602 NAEKVSGIRAENQK
+3602 NAEKVADIKAENRK

-3634 RYAEARQNRSEKQK
+3634 RYAEARANRSEKQK

-3653 NKVLRKY
+3653 NKILRKY
-3660 TEASTTLDR
+3660 TEASSMLDR
-3669 PTTENHFTEAMRK
+3669 PTTENHFTEAMRE
-3682 PLMEFLAA
+3682 PIMEFLAA

-3696 KSVAKQGVYDRILR
+3696 KSVAKQGIYDRILR

-3744 SGLLERMSAWIE
+3744 SGLLERMSAWVE
-3756 ANQGKKLT
+3756 ANKGKKLT

-3788 KRLYDPREGLAAKS
+3788 KRIYDPREGLAAKS

-3813 TKERKQVLGANTER
+3813 MKERKQVLGAKTEK
-3827 ARGMYEQVH
+3827 AREKYEQIH
-3836 FGALDPSGYYNT
+3836 FGALDAAGYYNT

-3891 HGKNAKEVTLKLSHG
+3891 HGNNAKEVTLKLSHG
-3906 TLTATPAQLMSIHLM
+3906 TLTATPAQLMSVYLM

-4170 ALPEFSLSGLKKSM
+4170 ALPEFSLAGLKKSM
-4184 AFEDIL
+4184 ALEDIL
-4190 NLSPKQLKANT
+4190 NLSPQQLKSNT

-4357 SSLANAAAVSAISTF
+4357 SSLANTAAVSAISTF

-4382 DDDDELFDDLMKEF
+4382 DDDDELLDDLMKEF

-4407 AFAPVWQYIDTIM
+4407 TFAPVWQYIDTIM

-4625 DDEVYDEMHR
+4625 DDEVYDDMYK

>member
-18 ADRAVSDVKKRRED
+18 ADRAVSDVKKRHED

-67 QYKAALASGEAKNAN
+67 QYKAALASGEAKNAS

-92 AAWNKVGAETLN
+92 AAWDKVGAETLN

-125 KYYSQETINGSSDQV
+125 KYYSQETINDSSDQV

-199 LYDNGFYTEKYQGK
+199 LYDNGLYTEKYQGK

-266 RWTTGLPKIENGK
+266 RWTTGFPKIENGK
-279 LVYNDNLYDKETGKR
+279 LVYNDNLYDEETGKR

-324 ATERA
+324 AAERA

-355 PYAKNENAQNEAS
+355 PYAKNENAQNEAT

-379 EQSGQAFSFLDN
+379 EQSGKAFSFLDN

-469 IDTIAHRIVGERVD
+469 IDTVAHRIVGERVD

-602 PANGWQVAKEILK
+602 PANGLQVAKEILK

-786 RGSIDDSISELKKIQ
+786 RSSIDDSISKLKKIQ

-821 ETSMKTTPTV
+821 ETSVKTTPTV
-831 DVTSANDEKL
+831 DMTSANDEKL

-884 KRADVREAFKAV
+884 KRAAVREAFRAV
-896 SSSIETLKA
+896 SSSTETLKA

-982 TESPVSNV
+982 TESPAANV

-1004 QETAKKR
+1004 QEAVEKR
-1011 VRADFSAYQDERY
+1011 VKADFSAYQDEITATEY
-1024 SAESASALA
+1024 NKAVKGSAAEQYTYFS
-1033 NLNSKAEQ
+1033 NEEKKLNS
-1041 DAFFRNENA
+1041 D
-1050 GIEQE
+1050 
-1055 IKNIESSD
+1055 IKNIAESEAM
-1063 SITAEE
+1063 TAEE
-1069 KAQRI
+1069 KA
-1074 GELKEAASRNN
+1074 EAIEKKNEEKNRLYA
-1085 SLAKAMDDFRE
+1085 LAKSTENVRE
-1096 MGRLVRAGEVDKIVD
+1096 MMRVKYAGNVDRLVEELQPK
-1111 SLRKPLKKMGVN
+1111 LKKYG
-1123 IEVVDNVETADG
+1123 IKIDVVDNIDTAG
-1135 MKSGAYFDKSTN
+1135 KSSSGADFDRNTN
-1147 TIKVSRDWNGVENV
+1147 TIKVSRNWDNFNNV
-1161 VKLELAADGNGFVL
+1161 VKLVLTGDGLAVTDRA
-1175 NSGKS
+1175 S

-1262 EQRRASTEKVVN
+1262 EQRRASAEKVVN

-1364 KGEAAVESD
+1364 KGEAAVESGEGKRHSLAGANSRTAD
-1373 GGKKYSIVYLDDGK
+1373 LNSLGGAYQMYQNGVSMDTIRKRTGWWLGKDGK
-1387 TYVTASRNV
+1387 WRYEISDKEMRFNPEGYVDNPQTVGDYVKHDRLFAAYPWIADIPVNVSDVVGGDPSSLGRYVPSENFIELKTGVPTEKTKHVLIHELQHAIQNKEHFTSGTNSTVTSRYIVNLAYNNVKNNPEFKAEKSPRGKMDYIIGYLEARMDANFDDIAKYYYSRNH
-1396 ISGNDVNQWRKQ
+1396 G
-1408 ITNFFTALLEGN
+1408 E
-1420 KSIDIETVEGDTLT
+1420 IEAQYADKRLDMSDN
-1434 ITKKETAR
+1434 AR
-1442 KARDN
+1442 KAEPIVNYGDVYTREDVRADFIDN
-1447 FKQENGKPVRMSDNE
+1447 LKEMGYNEEQVNEILEEGIPYDNKHQNEQESLGQTGEGRKNLAGEAGRLPRQGTQRGERREVYRTGKVQVADSVKKTGQVDSLSDSTIFRRGRTDSETGRNGVREAQKRLNEVSKPEKRFS
-1462 FRVKLN
+1462 LSSN
-1468 VEAHIDE
+1468 VEQI
-1475 IAETARSS
+1475 I
-1483 KNTGSADTKSHA
+1483 
-1495 FAKDGFTYRTAYF
+1495 
-1508 EDFNGDYYRVRL
+1508 
-1520 SIGNNGTV
+1520 
-1528 ATVYNVGKMTKDVP
+1528 
-1542 ASAKIL
+1542 
-1548 AVVGSKPLA
+1548 
-1557 VTSSDNSISQ
+1557 
-1567 DSRNV
+1567 
-1572 NRQFSEISDA
+1572 
-1582 KTIEDGGTVENDSGE
+1582 ENDSGE

-1602 DGNGG
+1602 NGNGG

-1653 ICRKYEGEYVPFGAW
+1653 ICRKYEGEYAPFGAW

-1682 FSVIK
+1682 FSVVK

-1826 MAYRV
+1826 VEYRI

-1838 PADRKL
+1838 PSDRKL

-1859 KASKPD
+1859 KISKPG
-1865 ILKIYNVKKG
+1865 ILKLYNSKKG
-1875 AGGPKAAQSDVQYL
+1875 TGGPKAAQSDVQYL

-1899 RNAAYDVG
+1899 RGAAYDVG

-2049 EYTNYTDQQN
+2049 EYTNYTDHQN
-2059 TRRRDGRQLTKSE
+2059 TRRRDGKQLTKAE

-2115 MTDSDGSRVF
+2115 MTDSDGNRVF

-2177 TANRLNGEVDGLA
+2177 TANRLNAEVDGLA

-2203 KRFSLSSN
+2203 KRFSL
-2211 VEQTK
+2211 T
-2216 DLIAVH
+2216 
-2222 NMTAAELEKSLDL
+2222 
-2235 GGLPM
+2235 
-2240 PSIAIIKAA
+2240 
-2249 DGHSEYGD
+2249 
-2257 VSLVFGKD
+2257 
-2265 TIDPKKSA
+2265 
-2273 RNKVYGGDAWTPTF
+2273 
-2287 PKIDYK
+2287 
-2293 ANEKV
+2293 
-2298 GKRIR
+2298 
-2303 DKYYDLSRKYGYDNT
+2303 
-2318 RALYNYA
+2318 
-2325 QDLSDVLTSEGGE
+2325 
-2338 KAMIDRLYGDTGM
+2338 
-2351 MQIYL
+2351 
-2356 MDTGRERIANVNK
+2356 
-2369 ETKTALTDGQVRQYE
+2369 
-2384 NLIDTLGRDEMNGF
+2384 
-2398 AKKDREELSDLVR
+2398 
-2411 RRKAFIEENEAGIRK
+2411 
-2426 AFEKTFIEDGMSAKD
+2426 
-2441 AAEVSAELA
+2441 
-2450 LSDLRKYV
+2450 
-2458 LDTFNYIKNGAETV
+2458 
-2472 KTEFDS
+2472 
-2478 EATNAAIKKAADG
+2478 
-2491 EGYRK
+2491 
-2496 WINNLF
+2496 
-2502 GGAEEKSGIRNS
+2502 
-2514 KDANT
+2514 
-2519 ASGNRR
+2519 
-2525 SFEALH
+2525 
-2531 WENNLENIV
+2531 
-2540 KAMLEQDETGGAF
+2540 
-2553 FSGTGIW
+2553 
-2560 GVSAKKY
+2560 
-2567 NSISEIKNDSSR
+2567 
-2579 LRTMNEAE
+2579 
-2587 YNALKEQYGA
+2587 
-2597 RMQEIAQTLIDPKN
+2597 
-2611 DNYFI
+2611 
-2616 ASDDAYSLIVD
+2616 
-2627 AVRNS
+2627 
-2632 KDESGIL
+2632 
-2639 RYLKKYNSRATE
+2639 
-2651 KTAYDI
+2651 
-2657 AALVRDIAEMP
+2657 
-2668 TGYFEAKP
+2668 
-2676 QRAVGFDEVKAV
+2676 
-2688 ILPDNASGELVSRL
+2688 
-2702 ESDGINTVTYK
+2702 
-2713 AGDENSRLEALNGV
+2713 
-2727 RDVRFSLARANDE
+2727 RANDE
-2740 YMKAVESGDTEEQ
+2740 YMKAVESGNVEEQ
-2753 RRLVDE
+2753 QRLVDE
-2759 AAKANGYDRLFWH
+2759 AAENAGYDSPKVFHQTGERFWEFKTDNPVAGAYDSETPNGIFFKSNDH
-2772 GSKNGGGFTE
+2772 DIGVGGNYVETGRGGEIQMAAYLRMENTLHFSDRKEANAWYVKNVPGYEAAQTE
-2782 FRDWSYFTE
+2782 MQKAVEPFDRQIDALDDEFFVNDSISEEEYDRQWNNLIEKLRETE
-2791 NKKYASRY
+2791 NKY
-2799 AKPGDK
+2799 
-2805 GSLYEVYANLGNT
+2805 
-2818 FDTRKPEC
+2818 RKRL
-2826 REIFDKMR
+2826 REILDDYFLTGN
-2834 SEYGLSKVQESGLPD
+2834 S
-2849 WTDGYDIA
+2849 GYDSI
-2857 EFIDENGL
+2857 EL
-2865 DYDSII
+2865 DYDGHRYI
-2871 LDEGGDLVDGKPVS
+2871 DGKRENVHTYIVFDGS
-2885 RGFSYVIRISE
+2885 

-2925 IRWSLAGKYDYSKS
+2925 IRWSLAGTNEDRAEAAEFSDSGIRYSLRKEDPPKKTLTGYKV
-2939 FADQIDDYKNGLLP
+2939 FVVKNGKLYPPMVANPDAADTP
-2953 VYDTFVVGETPK
+2953 VGVWLNADIGAQAPDSKTGRKQVKAGGKGTQGGSGSLAFRPGWHLGETPLATQFDRTNPETGK
-2965 VWQDIGFNALP
+2965 RELFPENFVWAECEIAADKNYQEEAMSYGYTKSGKFQHSLAGLP
-2976 VTLNQTHV
+2976 
-2984 DYALNGTKDADH
+2984 
-2996 EISEADLKKLPEKI
+2996 KI
-3010 KEPIAIIQSQSN
+3010 P
-3022 PSRAVV
+3022 
-3028 FIEMTSKNGKNVV
+3028 
-3041 TPVEVDGYGKTNNL
+3041 VDGYYKYRTNPNPDTVPWL
-3055 RIDSNALA
+3055 ITGAMKVTRLLDDAEVNRILES
-3063 SVFGKKNAANQLQ
+3063 K
-3076 TAIDNTVNGKTELF
+3076 
-3090 YWDKKRSLALL
+3090 
-3101 QGAGLQL
+3101 
-3108 PSGLP
+3108 GLP
-3113 QDGFVHSIREPGS
+3113 PKNRVGGNKTLADLGLEETAKRLNGDGDGNIRYS
-3126 LVKAKM
+3126 LVK
-3132 DDVTNSL
+3132 
-3139 QFKRWFGDW
+3139 
-3148 KGGKRNVSKV
+3148 
-3158 VNHDGSPRVV
+3158 
-3168 YHYTDAD
+3168 
-3175 FEAFD
+3175 
-3180 TSKSGSNQGVTHG
+3180 
-3193 DGIYVSTNPTE
+3193 
-3204 FAYAGKNRLDL
+3204 
-3215 YASIKKPF
+3215 
-3223 EMQLT
+3223 
-3228 KSQAERVYDK
+3228 
-3238 YFAPY
+3238 
-3243 HDDKYKTYRPHV
+3243 
-3255 IEKLQSR
+3255 
-3262 SRVFDYLSEAADN
+3262 
-3275 GGVRTSDILKE
+3275 
-3286 LGYDG
+3286 
-3291 IHDGSEWVAFDST
+3291 
-3304 QLKSAT
+3304 SA
-3310 DNIGTFDKDN
+3310 
-3320 PKLKYSLAKST
+3320 

-3342 EKLRQDVNDLKQ
+3342 EKLRQDVDDLKQ

-3375 ILIDRYGVKL
+3375 ILIDGYGVKL

-3434 ENAVGADD
+3434 ENAVGVDD

-3459 VVPVD
+3459 VVPMD
-3464 ERADAAQS
+3464 ARADAAQS

-3499 SYYMELSERYPEL
+3499 TYYMELSERYPEL
-3512 FPDGITNPGEQA
+3512 FPDGITRPGEQA

-3602 NAEKVSGIRAENQK
+3602 NAEKVADIKAENRK

-3634 RYAEARQNRSEKQK
+3634 RYAEARANRSEKQK

-3660 TEASTTLDR
+3660 TEASTMLDR

-3696 KSVAKQGVYDRILR
+3696 KSVAKQGIYDRILR
-3710 VIEAANNMAAEGG
+3710 VIEAANKVAAEGG

-3813 TKERKQVLGANTER
+3813 TKERKQVMTEKGAKFRDAKENV
-3827 ARGMYEQVH
+3827 GM
-3836 FGALDPSGYYNT
+3836 GAYDANNFFNL
-3848 LGSDTMTAQFERF
+3848 LGSDVMNEVHDRIRVRQRKAA
-3861 RRCQNRFSENIQM
+3861 ENVDM
-3874 FTDRLGE
+3874 FVNEMADATGGE
-3881 IVDGAIPKDE
+3881 ISKKW
-3891 HGKNAKEVTLKLSHG
+3891 HGKDADVITLNLSRG
-3906 TLTATPAQLMSIHLM
+3906 KVKMIPSQLITAYLM
-3921 LNQEDSRRCLFNEA
+3921 LNQKDSRNCLFNDA
-3935 GGVIIGKFTAE
+3935 GGAVIGKFTAKLTTQNNDSKNLLTKLKNLIRESYVFEAGE
-3946 KPKDGKAHIAG
+3946 K
-3957 KRTFAQSGRLVLNE
+3957 FVMNE
-3971 ADAAKITAA
+3971 ADEAKI
-3980 LTDGQRKRAD
+3980 
-3990 AISALLNN
+3990 ISAMNEYDPKLITVADNISAILNGS
-3998 EAARLGNE
+3998 AARLGNE
-4006 VSMAMYGYKKYTTEN
+4006 VSMAMYGYKKFTTEN
-4021 YFPMRTADDYR
+4021 YFPMRTVDDYR
-4032 AIADNP
+4032 AIAVDP
-4038 NYEMNLLGLSF
+4038 SYEVKNLLGISLAQ
-4049 TKERTGRAG
+4049 ERTHRTG
-4058 KALVAE
+4058 KPLVIE
-4064 DIYDVIGRHLTNM
+4064 DVFDVVGRHLTNM

-4086 LDNAK
+4086 IDNIR
-4091 KMYSLRLGDG
+4091 KMYTLRLGDG
-4101 TSLKQRIIHSYG
+4101 TSLKQRMIRAYG
-4113 READAFYNKLIN
+4113 KGADEYF
-4125 NLSGVQMYTNNS
+4125 V
-4137 AEALSDK
+4137 K
-4144 LLSNYKAAAVAG
+4144 LLSNLSGPQVSPKNAAESVSAKLTSRYKAAAVAG
-4156 NVSVVLKQPMSIFR
+4156 NLSVVLKQPMSIFR
-4170 ALPEFSLSGLKKSM
+4170 ALPEFSSAGLKEIISLKEDLTNLLPKNLDKS
-4184 AFEDIL
+4184 I
-4190 NLSPKQLKANT
+4190 Q
-4201 AEMLKYSGIARL
+4201 EMLKYSGIA
-4213 KAWGSSENMTRKSFE
+4213 KMKNWGSSENITKKSFE
-4228 SLYNDNSDTARQK
+4228 ELYNKNAITGGRK
-4241 INEFLTS
+4241 FNEKLTS

-4269 DAQGK
+4269 DAQNK
-4274 YTAGSKE
+4274 YTKGSKE

-4313 KGFGKFLFAFQ
+4313 NAIQGMLYAFQ
-4324 NEPLKQYSYLI
+4324 NEPLKQFNYLSSVI
-4335 STLNDARRGKPG
+4335 RDARRGKPG
-4347 AKKKLAKVIA
+4347 AKAKLAKTII
-4357 SSLANAAAVSAISTF
+4357 SSAANTVAVSAIST
-4372 MAWLRGTLDR
+4372 AISLLRGTLDR
-4382 DDDDELFDDLMKEF
+4382 DDDDELWDDILKSFGENVL
-4396 AGNSIDDLLSG
+4396 ADVLSG
-4407 AFAPVWQYIDTIM
+4407 GLAPIWWLIE
-4420 GAINSGVY
+4420 GLGSAIFSGRF
-4428 GNTVERLDM
+4428 GNVVERLDT
-4437 AALTDLGGLINKYFI
+4437 AALTDLGDLINKYLVKQ
-4452 SQNGG
+4452 SQGG
-4457 RPNLGTVQDIVNV
+4457 FNLGTVQDIVNV

-4475 GLPAKNIFRDV
+4475 GWSAKNIFRDV
-4486 KSVIDRIILELPV
+4486 KGAVDRIIFDFGWFP
-4499 PSAAKYNY
+4499 PMDKYNY